1 MIFQSHLSAIWTL
14 LLSSE
19 VRSIKRPLV
28 TALVFLIAGI
38 LLGRMKIPAMGTIII
53 SLFSFFIFIFS
64 LIIFLKFK
72 IIPKKQFIYFLLCAV
87 MFLYGSVFLVH
98 PAANEKQ
105 YDWLGKKGVV
115 AGRIDSIKEGTYSY
129 KLFLDDC
136 VINGKKSG
144 VKIYIDVSDNIF
156 SRGDI
161 IECKGVVSEIEGAS
175 NEGAFDMKVYY
186 NSIGVGYY
194 MKNPDCYLVEKN
206 KNKLIAVLEKLK
218 HELKNVYKKTC
229 DKEDSGVFE
238 AMILGDK
245 SDMDTE
251 IKNIFSDSGIG
262 HILAI
267 SGLHV
272 SIIGMGMYK
281 ALRKVGTGY
290 LVAALISGFS
300 VVCFSIMTG
309 NSVSAIR
316 ATIMF
321 VCSVYAKV
329 IGRKYDIL
337 SAVSLAAI
345 LILISSPYMI
355 ENSGFLL
362 SFLAIAGV
370 TVVSGGF
377 VTGTKEKWTGGIRC
391 LSALTSGLSITLATM
406 PVMLWFYYDIP
417 VYAPVLNLLVIPLM
431 TIIMISALLT
441 GIMGFF
447 SIILGRFCSAT
458 AHYILLLFRK
468 LCGLSLSLPGSVLV
482 LGRPKLWQ
490 IVLYYIGLFIFS
502 NINRSNNT
510 SNNTSNNISNIISS
524 NLSNNISQSIVSAGA
539 MALRYFALMAGIFF
553 LTFRINTGFEVDY
566 LDVGQGDAVFINL
579 SDGRTGF
586 IDGGSSSEKNVFANI
601 IKPFLSCR
609 GIKKID
615 YLFLTHNDEDH
626 YSGWL
631 ENDSIEIGYIFLNV
645 VDYKRYQEYKTMC
658 DTLKEDMKIIPKEG
672 NQGGF
677 ESATIKEENPQNN
690 MLFEKLFRMENN
702 KSGKQTR
709 ILSLEYGQK
718 LVFDDVSILA
728 LNGKKLYDE
737 DNDNSLVLLL
747 EYLGNN
753 FLFTGDISSVVEEDL
768 AESLLKLG
776 IETIDVIKVA
786 HHGSKY
792 SSSEPFLTS
801 THPVNAIISCSIRNS
816 YRHPAPSVIER
827 LETAG
832 SRIYY
837 TMYGGQIKVKIGDGK
852 PVITE
857 KK

>member
-1 MIFQSHLSAIWTL
+1 M
-14 LLSSE
+14 
-19 VRSIKRPLV
+19 RSIKRPLV
-28 TALVFLIAGI
+28 TALVFLVAGI
-38 LLGRMKIPAMGTIII
+38 LLGRMKIPAIGTIII
-53 SLFSFFIFIFS
+53 SLFSFFIFILS
-64 LIIFLKFK
+64 LVFFLKFK
-72 IIPKKQFIYFLLCAV
+72 IIPKKQFIYFLLCAGI
-87 MFLYGSVFLVH
+87 FLYGSVFLVH
-98 PAANEKQ
+98 SAANEKK
-105 YDWLGKKGVV
+105 YDWLGKKCVV
-115 AGRIDSIKEGTYSY
+115 AGRIDSIKAGTFSY
-129 KLFLDDC
+129 KLFLNDC
-136 VINGKKSG
+136 VINGKKSD
-144 VKIYIDVSDNIF
+144 VKIYIDVQDNIF

-194 MKNPDCYLVEKN
+194 MKNPDCYLAEKN
-206 KNKLIAVLEKLK
+206 KNILLAVLEKIK

-229 DKEDSGVFE
+229 AEEDSGVFE

-251 IKNIFSDSGIG
+251 IRNIFSDSGIG

-267 SGLHV
+267 SGLHI

-321 VCSVYAKV
+321 VCSVYAQV

-345 LILISSPYMI
+345 IILISSPYMI

-370 TVVSGGF
+370 TVVSRGF
-377 VTGTKEKWTGGIRC
+377 VTDDKDKRTGGIRC
-391 LSALTSGLSITLATM
+391 LSALSSGLSITLATI
-406 PVMLWFYYDIP
+406 PVMLWFYYEIP

-431 TIIMISALLT
+431 TIIMISAILT
-441 GIMGFF
+441 GIMGLF
-447 SIILGRFCSAT
+447 SITLGRFCSAT
-458 AHYILLLFRK
+458 AHYILLLFRNM
-468 LCGLSLSLPGSVLV
+468 CDLSLSLPGSVLV

-490 IVLYYIGLFIFS
+490 IVVYYIGLFIFS
-502 NINRSNNT
+502 NINKSKNKSKNV
-510 SNNTSNNISNIISS
+510 SKYISKNVSKDINNNI
-524 NLSNNISQSIVSAGA
+524 NLSIRSIRTMV
-539 MALRYFALMAGIFF
+539 LRYSVLMMGIFF

-579 SDGRTGF
+579 SDGRIGF

-658 DTLKEDMKIIPKEG
+658 YALKEDMKIIPKAG

-677 ESATIKEENPQNN
+677 ESATIKEENKKIKEENQKIIEENPQNN
-690 MLFEKLFRMENN
+690 ILFEKLFRMENN
-702 KSGKQTR
+702 KSGKQTK

-747 EYLGNN
+747 EHLGNN
-753 FLFTGDISSVVEEDL
+753 FLFTGDISSGVEQDL
-768 AESLLKLG
+768 AESLLKLE
-776 IETIDVIKVA
+776 IEKIDVIKVA

-792 SSSEPFLTS
+792 SSSEPFLTC
-801 THPVNAIISCSIRNS
+801 THPVNAVISCAIRNS

-837 TMYGGQIKVKIGDGK
+837 TMYGGQIKVKIENGK
-852 PVITE
+852 LVITE